1 MNTFTLSNSFLQII
15 IASKG
20 AELQSV
26 VNKQTGLEY
35 MWNADPAFW
44 AKKSPV
50 LFPIVGGLKQNT
62 YFFNN
67 KNYQLNRHGFAREME
82 FAIAYQS
89 SEKIIF
95 NIQSS
100 EETLKIYPFHFV
112 FSVVYELIDDK
123 LKVNYIVE
131 NTGNETMYFSVG
143 AHPAFKLPLIDN
155 TDYTD
160 YFLQFNCIENTG
172 KWPLSKDGLIEL
184 QSIPLLNNSNKLS
197 LNKELFYTD
206 ALVFK
211 HLSSDEVSILS
222 NKTKHGVSIS
232 YKGFPY
238 MGIWSAKNADFICI
252 EPWCGIADSVNTT
265 QQLTEKEGIN
275 ILASKQKFEASW
287 FGKFF

>member
-1 MNTFTLSNSFLQII
+1 MKTFTISNNYLQIK

-20 AELQSV
+20 AELQSII
-26 VNKQTGLEY
+26 NKETGLEY
-35 MWNADPAFW
+35 MWNADPVFW

-62 YFFNN
+62 YLFNN
-67 KNYQLNRHGFAREME
+67 KNYQLNRHGFARDME
-82 FAIAYQS
+82 FEISYQS
-89 SEKIIF
+89 SEKIIL

-100 EETLKIYPFHFV
+100 EETLKVYPFHFL
-112 FSVVYELIDDK
+112 FSVVYELVDDK
-123 LKVNYIVE
+123 LKVSYVIE
-131 NTGNETMYFSVG
+131 NIGEEAMYFSVG
-143 AHPAFKLPLIDN
+143 AHPAFKVPLIEGTN
-155 TDYTD
+155 FND
-160 YFLQFNCIENTG
+160 YFLQFNCVENTN

-184 QSIPLLNNSNKLS
+184 TSVPLLNNSTKLS
-197 LNKELFYTD
+197 LYKELFYSD

-211 HLSSDEVSILS
+211 HLASDEISILS
-222 NKTKHGVSIS
+222 NKTKHGVSVG

-238 MGIWSAKNADFICI
+238 MGIWSARNADFVCI

-287 FGKFF
+287 FAKFF